1 VSRSSLVPGVFR
13 EEAMKALDR
22 DLRERIL
29 RAVDRGEPMTRIA
42 ARLEVGLS
50 TVKKWNRRRRQTG
63 AAEPL
68 TSRCGRKRVVTPE
81 QGERLAELAR
91 AGGRTLE
98 LLRAELGLVCSLT
111 TVWKEL
117 RRRGLRHKKS
127 RPTRPSRPG
136 PTSPR
141 GVGAGATAR
150 TDARRGG
157 STRGGS
163 SSSTRPGPRRT

>member
-1 VSRSSLVPGVFR
+1 
-13 EEAMKALDR
+13 MKALDR

-42 ARLEVGLS
+42 ARLEVGYS
-50 TVKKWNRRRRQTG
+50 TVKKWHRRRRQTG

-68 TSRCGRKRVVTPE
+68 TSRCGRKRAITPE

-98 LLRAELGLVCSLT
+98 LLRAEVGLVCSLT

-127 RPTRPSRPG
+127 RPTPQSRPAR
-136 PTSPR
+136 TSPP
-141 GVGAGATAR
+141 GGGAGGTAR
-150 TDARRGG
+150 AAARRGG

-163 SSSTRPGPRRT
+163 CSWTRPARRRT